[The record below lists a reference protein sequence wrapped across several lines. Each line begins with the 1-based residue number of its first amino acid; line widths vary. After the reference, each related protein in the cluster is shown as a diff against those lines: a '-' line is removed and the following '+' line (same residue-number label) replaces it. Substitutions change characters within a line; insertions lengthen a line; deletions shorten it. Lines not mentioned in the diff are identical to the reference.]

1 MRLPAR
7 TGMGRNTPHCT
18 GLMAALDR
26 RAAGKMPGIA
36 PLKVSMPS
44 PVKTLKLGALAPGR
58 KAQAH
63 RRPRQYFG
71 GGRQLPALVPDA
83 CVDMGLLA
91 SFEFLMQRRGQ
102 AVHRQQMR
110 YDRVYALERITLGHA
125 QRDAGLRQLSRVLW
139 DVYGGD
145 GELA

>member
-1 MRLPAR
+1 MLGTLLPDTR
-7 TGMGRNTPHCT
+7 
-18 GLMAALDR
+18 
-26 RAAGKMPGIA
+26 MPA
-36 PLKVSMPS
+36 T
-44 PVKTLKLGALAPGR
+44 VKSLKLGALSVSLSVAR

-71 GGRQLPALVPDA
+71 GGRQMPALVPDA
-83 CVDMGLLA
+83 SVDMGLLA
-91 SFEFLMQRRGQ
+91 SFEFLMQRHGLS
-102 AVHRQQMR
+102 VHRQQMR

-145 GELA
+145 GELELS

>member
-1 MRLPAR
+1 MSGILHPDTRMPA
-7 TGMGRNTPHCT
+7 T
-18 GLMAALDR
+18 
-26 RAAGKMPGIA
+26 
-36 PLKVSMPS
+36 
-44 PVKTLKLGALAPGR
+44 VKSLKLGALSVSLSVAR

-71 GGRQLPALVPDA
+71 GGRQMPALVPDA
-83 CVDMGLLA
+83 SVDMGLLA
-91 SFEFLMQRRGQ
+91 SFEFLMQRHGLS
-102 AVHRQQMR
+102 VHRQQMR

-145 GELA
+145 GELELS

>member
-1 MRLPAR
+1 MLGTLLPDTR
-7 TGMGRNTPHCT
+7 
-18 GLMAALDR
+18 
-26 RAAGKMPGIA
+26 MPA
-36 PLKVSMPS
+36 T
-44 PVKTLKLGALAPGR
+44 VKSLKLGALSVSLSVAR

-71 GGRQLPALVPDA
+71 GGRQMPALVPDA
-83 CVDMGLLA
+83 SVDMGLLA
-91 SFEFLMQRRGQ
+91 SFEFLMQRHGLS
-102 AVHRQQMR
+102 VHRQQMR

-145 GELA
+145 GELE

>member
-1 MRLPAR
+1 MSGILHPDTRMPA
-7 TGMGRNTPHCT
+7 
-18 GLMAALDR
+18 
-26 RAAGKMPGIA
+26 
-36 PLKVSMPS
+36 
-44 PVKTLKLGALAPGR
+44 PVKSLKLGALSGALSVAR

-71 GGRQLPALVPDA
+71 GGRQMPALVPDA
-83 CVDMGLLA
+83 SVDMGLLA
-91 SFEFLMQRRGQ
+91 SFEFLMQRHGLS
-102 AVHRQQMR
+102 VHRQQMR

>member
-1 MRLPAR
+1 
-7 TGMGRNTPHCT
+7 
-18 GLMAALDR
+18 
-26 RAAGKMPGIA
+26 MPGILL
-36 PLKVSMPS
+36 PDTRMPA
-44 PVKTLKLGALAPGR
+44 PVKSLKLGALSVALSVAR

-71 GGRQLPALVPDA
+71 GGRQMPALVPDA
-83 CVDMGLLA
+83 SVDMGLLA
-91 SFEFLMQRRGQ
+91 SFEFLMQRHGLS
-102 AVHRQQMR
+102 VHRQQMR

-145 GELA
+145 GELQ